1 MHLQLQ
7 GNMYVRCKEARC
19 LSVYFLIDILLCYAE
34 SVERV
39 EIWIVDFYS
48 PRDVFYPKTFV
59 V

>member
-39 EIWIVDFYS
+39 EI
-48 PRDVFYPKTFV
+48 
-59 V
+59 